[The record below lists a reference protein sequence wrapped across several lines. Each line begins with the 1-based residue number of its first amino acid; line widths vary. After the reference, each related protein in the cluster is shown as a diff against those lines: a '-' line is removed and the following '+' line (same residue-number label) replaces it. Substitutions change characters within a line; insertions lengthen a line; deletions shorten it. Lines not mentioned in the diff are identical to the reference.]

1 MVTVGVQKKH
11 LAERNALK
19 GHRPPARQTHT
30 MKPCSKLRRREQRV
44 EVLVDWQV
52 ITRLILLETRL
63 MRISQDC
70 LYSQLQVPQVCNYAK
85 KVRTS
90 EASL

>member
-1 MVTVGVQKKH
+1 MQKKH

-30 MKPCSKLRRREQRV
+30 MRPCSKLRRREQRV

-70 LYSQLQVPQVCNYAK
+70 LYSLLQALPVCNYSK
-85 KVRTS
+85 KARTLG
-90 EASL
+90 ASL